1 MAKFNKSMFAYLQD
15 ETQRL
20 PDTNKVWDFF
30 GASIGIKKFKDTV
43 KSFGGYL
50 QSLGIGK
57 GDNVILCL
65 GNIPD
70 AIVSFYAINSIGA
83 IANLVHPLIPGDGLE
98 KMSREMDSKAFILFD
113 EFFYKYDFLNDSDK
127 PVILC
132 SASDFLPK
140 AFKIPYNLFRYNKV
154 KNIRYDDRI
163 VRFKD
168 TLGKFQPQ
176 EVDIKGDDI
185 AIYMHS
191 GGTTGVSKTVMLSND
206 SFNHLADN
214 AIDLIGG
221 GVDDKDGM
229 LMVLPL
235 FHNFGLGICMHTV
248 LCGGGQAVMM
258 PKFNPKGACRLIKR
272 ARVTYIAGVPSMYS
286 KMLASGKF
294 KGKKLKKIKNCYCGG
309 EKISAELKKT
319 FEDVMAQNGNPIKL
333 CAGYGLTE
341 GGICCV
347 NTMDIH
353 KDNSTLGKPIKNNY
367 FAIIDDDNNFL
378 KPNERGMI
386 VLTCN
391 TMMTGYY
398 NSPDLNKEVFFT
410 DAEGRKWLKTGDIG
424 YMGDEGYVYF
434 VDRIKR
440 MIKISGINIYPQ
452 EIEDCVNA
460 FDGVLRSCVI
470 PYQENGKN
478 FLKLYIVVE
487 EGVVCD
493 DGFIA
498 SLREYISNNLLKYNM
513 PKVIECVDSLPLTQI
528 GKVDF
533 KKLQAILAE
542 KEPTKS

>member
-1 MAKFNKSMFAYLQD
+1 MAKFDKSMYSYLVD
-15 ETQRL
+15 ETARL
-20 PDTNKVWDFF
+20 SDANKVWDFF
-30 GASIGIKKFKDTV
+30 GASIGIGEFKRIV
-43 KSFGGYL
+43 NSFGGYL

-65 GNIPD
+65 GNIPN
-70 AIVSFYAINSIGA
+70 AIVGFYAINSIGA
-83 IANLVHPLIPGDGLE
+83 VANLAHPLIPGEGLK
-98 KMSREMDSKAFILFD
+98 KMSEDMNSKAFILFD
-113 EFFYKYDFLNDSDK
+113 EFFDKYPFLKDSDK
-127 PVILC
+127 PVVLC

-140 AFKIPYNLFRYNKV
+140 LFKIPYRSYIRKKV
-154 KNIRYDDRI
+154 KNIPYGSRI
-163 VRFKD
+163 VRFSS
-168 TLGKFQPQ
+168 TLGKYEAKPID
-176 EVDIKGDDI
+176 VKGDDV
-185 AIYMHS
+185 AVYMHS

-206 SFNHLADN
+206 AFNHLADN

-248 LCGGGQAVMM
+248 LSGGGQAVMM

-286 KMLASGKF
+286 KMIACGKF
-294 KGKKLKKIKNCYCGG
+294 KGKMLKKLKNCYCGG
-309 EKISAELKKT
+309 EKISFELKKS
-319 FEDVMAQNGNPIKL
+319 FEKIMADNGNPIKL

-353 KDNSTLGKPIKNNY
+353 KDNSTLGKPIKNNR
-367 FAIIDDDNNFL
+367 FAIMGDDNDFL
-378 KPNERGMI
+378 PPGQRGMI
-386 VLTCN
+386 VLACN

-398 NSPDLNKEVFFT
+398 NAPELDKEVFFI
-410 DAEGRKWLKTGDIG
+410 DDDGHKWLKTGDIG
-424 YMGDEGYVYF
+424 YIDDDGYVYF

-470 PYQENGKN
+470 PYRESGKN
-478 FLKLYIVVE
+478 FLKLYVVME
-487 EGVVCD
+487 
-493 DGFIA
+493 DGAVFDEDLERR
-498 SLREYISNNLLKYNM
+498 LRKYISDNLLKYNM
-513 PKVIECVDSLPLTQI
+513 PKIIKRVDSLPLTQI

-533 KKLQAILAE
+533 KKLQEQENLDLE
-542 KEPTKS
+542 

>member
-1 MAKFNKSMFAYLQD
+1 MAKFNKSMFAYLTD
-15 ETQRL
+15 ETKRL

-30 GASIGIKKFKDTV
+30 GASIGIKQFKDTV
-43 KSFGGYL
+43 SSLGGYL

-57 GDNVILCL
+57 GDNVALCL
-65 GNIPD
+65 GNIPN
-70 AIVSFYAINSIGA
+70 AIIGFYAINSTGA

-98 KMSREMDSKAFILFD
+98 KMAKEMDCKAFILFD
-113 EFFYKYDFLNDSDK
+113 EFFYKYKFLQSSDK

-132 SASDFLPK
+132 SASDYLPK
-140 AFKIPYNLFRYNKV
+140 AFKIPYNAYRYNKV
-154 KNIRYDDRI
+154 KNIKYDERI
-163 VRFKD
+163 VRFKN
-168 TLGKFQPQ
+168 TLGKYELKP
-176 EVDIKGDDI
+176 VDIKGDDI

-248 LCGGGQAVMM
+248 LSGGGQAVMM

-286 KMLASGKF
+286 KMLACGKF
-294 KGKKLKKIKNCYCGG
+294 KGKKLKKLKNCYCGG
-309 EKISAELKKT
+309 EKISAELKSA
-319 FEDVMAQNGNPIKL
+319 FESAMAANGNPIKL

-367 FAIIDDDNNFL
+367 FAIIDDNNKFL
-378 KPNERGMI
+378 QPNERGMI

-398 NSPDLNKEVFFT
+398 NSPQLDKEVFF
-410 DAEGRKWLKTGDIG
+410 DDGQGRKWLKTGDIG
-424 YMGDEGYVYF
+424 YMDEDGYVYF

-460 FDGVLRSCVI
+460 FEGILRSCVI
-470 PYQENGKN
+470 PYEENGKN
-478 FLKLYIVVE
+478 YLKLYVVMQ
-487 EGVVCD
+487 
-493 DGFIA
+493 DGYSYDANFED
-498 SLREYISNNLLKYNM
+498 SLRSYIGNNLLKYNM
-513 PKVIECVDSLPLTQI
+513 PKIIERVDSMPLTQI

-533 KKLQAILAE
+533 KKLQELE
-542 KEPTKS
+542 KNK

>member
-1 MAKFNKSMFAYLQD
+1 MAKFNKSMFAYLTD
-15 ETQRL
+15 ETKRL

-30 GASIGIKKFKDTV
+30 GASIGIKQFKDTV
-43 KSFGGYL
+43 SSLGGYL

-57 GDNVILCL
+57 GDNVALCL
-65 GNIPD
+65 GNIPN
-70 AIVSFYAINSIGA
+70 AIIGFYAINSTGA

-98 KMSREMDSKAFILFD
+98 KMAKEMDCKAFILFD
-113 EFFYKYDFLNDSDK
+113 EFFYKYKFLQSSDK

-132 SASDFLPK
+132 SASDYLPK
-140 AFKIPYNLFRYNKV
+140 AFKIPYNVYRYNKV
-154 KNIRYDDRI
+154 KNIKYDERI
-163 VRFKD
+163 VRFKN
-168 TLGKFQPQ
+168 TLGKYELKP
-176 EVDIKGDDI
+176 VDIKGDDI

-248 LCGGGQAVMM
+248 LSGGGQAVMM

-286 KMLASGKF
+286 KMLACGKF
-294 KGKKLKKIKNCYCGG
+294 KGKKLKKLKNCYCGG
-309 EKISAELKKT
+309 EKISAELKSA
-319 FEDVMAQNGNPIKL
+319 FESTMAANGNPIKL

-367 FAIIDDDNNFL
+367 FAITDDNNKFL
-378 KPNERGMI
+378 QPNERGMI

-391 TMMTGYY
+391 TMMKGYY
-398 NSPDLNKEVFFT
+398 NSPQLDKEVFFE
-410 DAEGRKWLKTGDIG
+410 DGQGRKWLKTGDIG
-424 YMGDEGYVYF
+424 YMDEDGYVYF

-460 FDGVLRSCVI
+460 FEGILRSCVI
-470 PYQENGKN
+470 PYEENGKN
-478 FLKLYIVVE
+478 FLKLYVVMR
-487 EGVVCD
+487 
-493 DGFIA
+493 DGYSYDANFED
-498 SLREYISNNLLKYNM
+498 SLRSYIGNNLLKYNM
-513 PKVIECVDSLPLTQI
+513 PKIIESVDSMPLTQI

-533 KKLQAILAE
+533 KKLQELE
-542 KEPTKS
+542 KNK